1 MTANTARSALWG
13 LPDPDTQREF
23 YQDVASKRAFA
34 WVIDVILI
42 SLLVGVFVLFT
53 VGFALFF
60 VGFMVMI
67 VSFTYRFLTL
77 ANGSATPGM
86 RLVAIELRNHRGERF
101 DTVTALLHTLG
112 YLVSVSFVFPQAI
125 SILLMA
131 TSKRGQGLTDMV
143 LGSAAVNRGA
153 RR

>member
-1 MTANTARSALWG
+1 MPASSAPWG
-13 LPDPDTQREF
+13 LPDPDTQAEF
-23 YQDVASKRAFA
+23 YRDVAGKRAIA
-34 WVIDVILI
+34 WVIDAILI
-42 SLLVGVFVLFT
+42 ALLVGVLVLFT

-60 VGFMVMI
+60 VGFVAMV
-67 VSFTYRFLTL
+67 VSFTYRFLSL

-101 DTVTALLHTLG
+101 DTAMALLHTLG
-112 YLVSVSFVFPQAI
+112 YLVSVSFVLPQVI

-131 TSKRGQGLTDMV
+131 TSKRGQGLSDLL